1 MRMVKWDGFLSGLW
15 VAAVLGVWVT
25 TARAD
30 VTSEKAA
37 SVLVFP
43 KVVANAS
50 EDTVILITNTSNQFI
65 QAHCNYIDAR
75 LFDIVTGRP
84 CERPSVTCQP
94 LWQETDF
101 DIWLTRQQPTHWSVA
116 NGRRVDLTDG
126 FGNDGSGFDPGHIP
140 PKPDFEGELKC
151 VEVTA
156 SGEPVAGNHLR
167 GNAVLFGASGDTSRY
182 NAIGIEANPDA
193 QPANPLVLDGEV
205 YAACPEKLWLNHF
218 AEGSD
223 LLDEGGGLTAQTELT
238 LVPCAQ
244 DLENQR
250 PKSVT
255 VQFLVYNELEERFSA
270 STTVTCYLSE
280 LLNTLDFG
288 GLNNSVFSAAVLG
301 TNVAMTEITP
311 VVQPNGE
318 SGGVIGVARRFV
330 SRVPAGRPGTVMH
343 SLHTTG
349 SFIPP
354 AGPDTILLAPRE

>member
-1 MRMVKWDGFLSGLW
+1 MRMVKWDGFLSGLGIA
-15 VAAVLGVWVT
+15 VVLGVLT
-25 TARAD
+25 SAARAD

-43 KVVANAS
+43 KVVASAS
-50 EDTVILITNTSNQFI
+50 EDTIIQIVNTSNSLI

-75 LFDIVTGRP
+75 LFDVVTGQR
-84 CERPSVTCQP
+84 CSRPSATCQA

-116 NGRRVDLTDG
+116 NGRQVDLTDG
-126 FGNDGSGFDPGHIP
+126 IGNDGSGFDPGHIP

-167 GNAVLFGASGDTSRY
+167 GSAVLVASSGDTSRY

-193 QPANPLVLDGEV
+193 QPSNPLVLDGEV

-218 AEGSD
+218 AED
-223 LLDEGGGLTAQTELT
+223 AEHGGGRALTELT

-244 DLENQR
+244 DLENQQ

-255 VQFLVYNELEERFSA
+255 VQFLVWNEFEERFSA
-270 STTVTCYLSE
+270 STTVTCYLSQF
-280 LLNTLDFG
+280 LNTLDFG
-288 GLNNSVFSAAVLG
+288 GLNNSVFSDTVLG
-301 TNVAMTEITP
+301 TTVAMTEITP
-311 VVQPNGE
+311 VVQPNGD

-330 SRVPAGRPGTVMH
+330 STGGSQGTVMH

-354 AGPDTILLAPRE
+354 NGPDTILLAPRE

>member
-43 KVVANAS
+43 KVVAS
-50 EDTVILITNTSNQFI
+50 PSVEDTIILITNTSNQFI

-75 LFDIVTGRP
+75 LFDIVTGQR
-84 CERPSVTCQP
+84 CERPSITCQP

-167 GNAVLFGASGDTSRY
+167 GNAVLVRDSGDTARY
-182 NAIGIEANPDA
+182 NAIGIEANPDV
-193 QPANPLVLDGEV
+193 QPSNPLVLDGEM

-218 AEGSD
+218 AEGGD
-223 LLDEGGGLTAQTELT
+223 HPGEGVTAETELT

-244 DLENQR
+244 DLENQI

-255 VQFLVYNELEERFSA
+255 VQFLVYNEFEERFSA
-270 STTVTCYLSE
+270 STTVTCYLSQR
-280 LLNTLDFG
+280 LASLDFG
-288 GLNNSVFSAAVLG
+288 GLNNSVFSSAVLG
-301 TNVAMTEITP
+301 TDVAMTEITP
-311 VVQPNGE
+311 VVQPNGD

-330 SRVPAGRPGTVMH
+330 TAGGAPATVVH
-343 SLHTTG
+343 SLHTIG

>member
-1 MRMVKWDGFLSGLW
+1 MVKWDEFLSGLGIA
-15 VAAVLGVWVT
+15 VVLGVLASA
-25 TARAD
+25 ARAD
-30 VTSEKAA
+30 VTSERAA

-43 KVVANAS
+43 KVVADAS
-50 EDTVILITNTSNQFI
+50 NDTIVQIVNTSNSMI
-65 QAHCNYIDAR
+65 QAHCNYVDAR
-75 LFDIVTGRP
+75 LFDIVTGSR
-84 CERPSVTCQP
+84 CSRPSATCQP

-116 NGRRVDLTDG
+116 NGRRVDLSDG
-126 FGNDGSGFDPGHIP
+126 IGNDGSGFDPGHIP

-167 GNAVLFGASGDTSRY
+167 GTAVLVASSGDTARY

-193 QPANPLVLDGEV
+193 QPSNPLVLDGDV

-218 AEGSD
+218 GD
-223 LLDEGGGLTAQTELT
+223 GGTNPSTATELT

-244 DLENQR
+244 DLENQL

-270 STTVTCYLSE
+270 STTVTCYLSA
-280 LLNTLDFG
+280 LLSTIDFG
-288 GLNNSVFSAAVLG
+288 GLSSSVFSRNVLG
-301 TNVAMTEITP
+301 TDVAMSEITP
-311 VVQPNGE
+311 VVQPNGD

-330 SRVPAGRPGTVMH
+330 TNGGGRASVMH

-349 SFIPP
+349 SFVPP